1 MEKNKRVMALG
12 FFDGVHIGHA
22 ALLNR
27 TKERACELG
36 VVPSVLTFDVHPDN
50 LVFGS
55 EVQLINSPLS
65 IEAIIRR
72 NFGIDNVVFI
82 HFSRRIMMMP
92 WREFLDEL
100 LLQFDVCHIV
110 CGYDFTFGF
119 RGEGKPELLKSWCE
133 SNNIGCDIIPAV
145 KLDGVTVSSTYI
157 RKLISDGDMEE
168 AARFLGH
175 PHTLADTVHSGYH
188 LGTRMGA
195 PTINM
200 YFPEGVIIPRH
211 GVYATKVYLENGTEH
226 VAVTNIGVRPTVSD
240 ENKVSVESHLINYN
254 GNLYGRQVRIDFYKF
269 LREEVKYP
277 DYTALSEQI
286 KKDSAAAEEYFKRK
300 DIP

>member
-65 IEAIIRR
+65 REAIIRR

-133 SNNIGCDIIPAV
+133 SNNTIWKRQLDFWAILILLQIPCTPDIIWEQ
-145 KLDGVTVSSTYI
+145 GW
-157 RKLISDGDMEE
+157 E
-168 AARFLGH
+168 
-175 PHTLADTVHSGYH
+175 
-188 LGTRMGA
+188 
-195 PTINM
+195 
-200 YFPEGVIIPRH
+200 
-211 GVYATKVYLENGTEH
+211 
-226 VAVTNIGVRPTVSD
+226 
-240 ENKVSVESHLINYN
+240 
-254 GNLYGRQVRIDFYKF
+254 
-269 LREEVKYP
+269 LR
-277 DYTALSEQI
+277 
-286 KKDSAAAEEYFKRK
+286 R
-300 DIP
+300 